1 MQRMQARSDK
11 YMFWHASIEFVF
23 SSVKT
28 EFEKAQ
34 FVKLSCLE
42 EEWCSQSNIIA
53 IINGNAVLV

>member
-1 MQRMQARSDK
+1 MQMMQACFDK
-11 YMFWHASIEFVF
+11 SMFWHACIEFVF

-34 FVKLSCLE
+34 FIKLSCLE
-42 EEWCSQSNIIA
+42 EEWCSQSKIIA